1 MTNKK
6 RDKQSQIQL
15 DKQTKTSTVR
25 QTNIK
30 TGRQKQT
37 GNRKKVCD
45 MTQQVKH
52 NEIIRQRK
60 FDNRHFE

>member
-15 DKQTKTSTVR
+15 DKILTVR
-25 QTNIK
+25 QIDIQ

-52 NEIIRQRK
+52 NEIIRKRK